1 MMRLEVK
8 TQAKIKVLKDRIVI
22 GQRIAKAIET
32 KLNTWKVISLWLL
45 KKEI

>member
-1 MMRLEVK
+1 MRLEVK

-32 KLNTWKVISLWLL
+32 KLNTLEVISFRLS
-45 KKEI
+45 KREI